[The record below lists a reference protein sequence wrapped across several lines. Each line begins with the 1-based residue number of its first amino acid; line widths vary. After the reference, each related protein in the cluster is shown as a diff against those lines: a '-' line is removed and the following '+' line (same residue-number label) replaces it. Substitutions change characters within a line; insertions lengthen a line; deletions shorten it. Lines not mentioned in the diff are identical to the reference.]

1 MALPG
6 WDAQQADLPRPGTR
20 SMQRFWAEYQEKL
33 SCVRRGAVIF
43 ECGNAA
49 SAESGFSVLRPR
61 RQPVWGK
68 IAMAIA
74 LTCRQICHGDG
85 HTRAERR
92 EEAWYR
98 FR

>member
-6 WDAQQADLPRPGTR
+6 WDAKQADLPRHGTR

-33 SCVRRGAVIF
+33 SCVRGGTMFF
-43 ECGNAA
+43 EPGIAA
-49 SAESGFSVLRPR
+49 SPESGFSVFRPL

-74 LTCRQICHGDG
+74 VNCRQICHGDG

-92 EEAWYR
+92 EEAWYH
-98 FR
+98 F